1 MLQECLLSSR
11 VFCWPTIDTT
21 SQCIEYWFYKESSCS
36 VSLQNRLFKSY
47 PMYTYEKYGEGSK
60 RSPWK
65 RFMLS
70 GVVKTFMHTNGEI
83 FPQNYILD
91 KKNIALLV
99 RSLLIFTAAR
109 TSLVMGT
116 PSAFYLY
123 LVTCWQREGRLWTG
137 ESGKILFKH
146 LAMWYCDILWCV
158 CADVFHSMTIM
169 SGIRSWLELWT
180 PTKHGEFAVL
190 CGLATSTHHPPP
202 TCICKC
208 K

>member
-21 SQCIEYWFYKESSCS
+21 CQCIEYWFYKESSCS
-36 VSLQNRLFKSY
+36 VSLQKRLFKSY

-137 ESGKILFKH
+137 ESGKISFKTFRYVV
-146 LAMWYCDILWCV
+146 LWYV
-158 CADVFHSMTIM
+158 CED
-169 SGIRSWLELWT
+169 GIRSWLELWT

-190 CGLATSTHHPPP
+190 CCLATSTSTHPHLYLQM
-202 TCICKC
+202 
-208 K
+208 

>member
-137 ESGKILFKH
+137 ESGKILFKTFRYVV
-146 LAMWYCDILWCV
+146 LWYV
-158 CADVFHSMTIM
+158 CEDVM

-190 CGLATSTHHPPP
+190 CGLATSTSTT

>member
-1 MLQECLLSSR
+1 MFVELKSILLANNWYN
-11 VFCWPTIDTT
+11 FP
-21 SQCIEYWFYKESSCS
+21 IEYWFYKESSCS
-36 VSLQNRLFKSY
+36 VSLQKRLFKSY

-123 LVTCWQREGRLWTG
+123 LVTCWQREGRLDWGVGQDFVQTF
-137 ESGKILFKH
+137 S
-146 LAMWYCDILWCV
+146 YVILWYV
-158 CADVFHSMTIM
+158 CAGVSHD
-169 SGIRSWLELWT
+169 
-180 PTKHGEFAVL
+180 
-190 CGLATSTHHPPP
+190 HHVWNSLLIG
-202 TCICKC
+202 TLDSY
-208 K
+208 

>member
-21 SQCIEYWFYKESSCS
+21 YQCIEYYWFYKESSCS
-36 VSLQNRLFKSY
+36 ISLQKRLFKSY
-47 PMYTYEKYGEGSK
+47 LMYTYEKYGEGSK

-123 LVTCWQREGRLWTG
+123 LVTCWQREGRLR
-137 ESGKILFKH
+137 SRARFCSKH
-146 LAMWYCDILWCV
+146 WDMLYCDVCV
-158 CADVFHSMTIM
+158 FYDVFHDHQVWNSL
-169 SGIRSWLELWT
+169 SWLELWT
-180 PTKHGEFAVL
+180 PTKHGEFAANVWPGHL
-190 CGLATSTHHPPP
+190 HPPP
-202 TCICKC
+202 THTCICKC
-208 K
+208 E

>member
-21 SQCIEYWFYKESSCS
+21 YQCIEYWLYKESSCS
-36 VSLQNRLFKSY
+36 ISLQKRLFKSY
-47 PMYTYEKYGEGSK
+47 RMYTYEKYGEGSK

-123 LVTCWQREGRLWTG
+123 LVTCWQREGRLG
-137 ESGKILFKH
+137 SRARFCSKH
-146 LAMWYCDILWCV
+146 LDMWYYNVSCV
-158 CADVFHSMTIM
+158 TMSSIMTIM
-169 SGIRSWLELWT
+169 SGICSWLELWT
-180 PTKHGEFAVL
+180 PTKHGEFAANVWPGHL
-190 CGLATSTHHPPP
+190 HPPP
-202 TCICKC
+202 THTCICKC
-208 K
+208 E